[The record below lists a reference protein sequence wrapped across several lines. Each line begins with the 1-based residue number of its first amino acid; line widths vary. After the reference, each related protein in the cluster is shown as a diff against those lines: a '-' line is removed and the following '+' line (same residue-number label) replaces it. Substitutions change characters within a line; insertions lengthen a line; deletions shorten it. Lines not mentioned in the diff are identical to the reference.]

1 MDFIRRRLSQGGS
14 DDENS
19 KSLSSSF
26 SEGTSRFFNSMTAKK
41 NGLINNLS
49 NKLENVMKTSS
60 SSDSVSS
67 DEPLPQPTN
76 RFSSADAY
84 NYGTNVLYDS
94 EQDTDKP
101 NSQRSSAANSE
112 HNSLPQSPGDSDHA
126 TQKVIPNKPVNMS
139 FEEPLYSPSLKSDAF
154 KFEKTVGI
162 VKALNQMAK
171 ANTTNHEIKAD
182 VHAPNSQCIGIK
194 KVNNADVDPANKSNV
209 SNETPEEGEKS
220 DAQNGVKK
228 PPKLKRRSSTVDEML
243 FDDYVPPPEEQEQ
256 KTVMDES
263 RDTVSTDLPNT
274 RKTIAVMGDLI
285 SFDDDQDENDNVSSK
300 KSSRYSSVSSAHS
313 SDVNYFPGSVDSSET
328 EYGDYLMQRSE
339 SLGSEN
345 SWTSSY
351 SVESQPD
358 EITLECIEFMKH
370 FVDMIFD
377 ER

>member
-26 SEGTSRFFNSMTAKK
+26 SEGTSRFFTSMAAKK

-49 NKLENVMKTSS
+49 NKLETVMKTSS
-60 SSDSVSS
+60 SSDSFSS

-94 EQDTDKP
+94 EHDNGRP
-101 NSQRSSAANSE
+101 SSQHSSAGNSD
-112 HNSLPQSPGDSDHA
+112 HGSLHHSPGDLEHGDN
-126 TQKVIPNKPVNMS
+126 KVIPSKPVNMS
-139 FEEPLYSPSLKSDAF
+139 FEEPLYSPSLKNEGF
-154 KFEKTVGI
+154 KFDKTVGI
-162 VKALNQMAK
+162 VKALNHMVK
-171 ANTTNHEIKAD
+171 TNTTNHEIKAD
-182 VHAPNSQCIGIK
+182 VHVPNSPCIGIK
-194 KVNNADVDPANKSNV
+194 KVNNADVDLARKCSVENGPQ
-209 SNETPEEGEKS
+209 ETEKGN
-220 DAQNGVKK
+220 DQNAVKK
-228 PPKLKRRSSTVDEML
+228 HPKLKRRSSTVDEML
-243 FDDYVPPPEEQEQ
+243 FDDYIPPPEEEQ
-256 KTVMDES
+256 TTTTDES
-263 RDTVSTDLPNT
+263 RDTVGENLPNT

-285 SFDDDQDENDNVSSK
+285 SFDDEQDENDNVSSK
-300 KSSRYSSVSSAHS
+300 KSSRYSSVSSANS
-313 SDVNYFPGSVDSSET
+313 SDVNYFPGSVESSET

-358 EITLECIEFMKH
+358 EITLECMEFMKH